1 MSSSTAAP
9 TASLGERKKSAPAVP
24 PIVTQQPPS
33 AEASSEEDDD
43 DEDDEDENDNVGTSV
58 ELGAQNAANNQ
69 RSRSQSIQLAQKGKF
84 GSKGALHS
92 PVGSAHSFDLQVRQ
106 LDANLGKM
114 NESRGIC
121 LLCLCVCVFVCALPY
136 HAASA
141 LHLSLS
147 TWMLS
152 LL

>member
-9 TASLGERKKSAPAVP
+9 ATLGERKKSAPAVP

-33 AEASSEEDDD
+33 AEASSDEEDD
-43 DEDDEDENDNVGTSV
+43 DEDDEDENDNVGTNV

-69 RSRSQSIQLAQKGKF
+69 RSRSQSIQLANKGKF

-92 PVGSAHSFDLQVRQ
+92 PVGSAHSFDLQVSV
-106 LDANLGKM
+106 
-114 NESRGIC
+114 ESSCVTDEWMDGMMCFARCAFPAAFGC
-121 LLCLCVCVFVCALPY
+121 L
-136 HAASA
+136 
-141 LHLSLS
+141 LSLS